1 MKVPDCWCTSTPG
14 DTVTSREVPKLGE
27 ESVGFRNDFKV
38 VEGQDPGRSN
48 IVAWRR
54 RRVVWVVAAVGTPE
68 TSDAAIPMALDRPW
82 YTMPAWRRSR
92 RSRRSPRPGRPRCPT
107 RRHGSTLYQG
117 LNDRLLGGYPFV
129 EPSDTVGTSAI
140 PNAMLLLDS
149 RHVAGALADATAL
162 LRARLVDQEKH
173 IVGISRDLRA
183 TEASSTP
190 PGSRFPN
197 AAFGYHLYADAEGAA
212 EALRADVDEMR
223 LRLSEEVAVGQAHE
237 LRLVEAQTDQRG
249 DGPLRR
255 AFHGG
260 FTATAAGDLT
270 EDVPVDLLSTVAARQ
285 RRAVRR
291 HAGQVGGRRG
301 CPGPADRRPA

>member
-1 MKVPDCWCTSTPG
+1 
-14 DTVTSREVPKLGE
+14 
-27 ESVGFRNDFKV
+27 
-38 VEGQDPGRSN
+38 
-48 IVAWRR
+48 
-54 RRVVWVVAAVGTPE
+54 
-68 TSDAAIPMALDRPW
+68 
-82 YTMPAWRRSR
+82 
-92 RSRRSPRPGRPRCPT
+92 
-107 RRHGSTLYQG
+107 
-117 LNDRLLGGYPFV
+117 
-129 EPSDTVGTSAI
+129 
-140 PNAMLLLDS
+140 MLLLDS
-149 RHVAGALADATAL
+149 RHAPGALADATA

-255 AFHGG
+255 TFHGG

-270 EDVPVDLLSTVAARQ
+270 EDVPVDLLSIRWQRGNVELYVDMLVKSGGDAAALAQPIADQLDATYTSR
-285 RRAVRR
+285 
-291 HAGQVGGRRG
+291 
-301 CPGPADRRPA
+301 PLPAR